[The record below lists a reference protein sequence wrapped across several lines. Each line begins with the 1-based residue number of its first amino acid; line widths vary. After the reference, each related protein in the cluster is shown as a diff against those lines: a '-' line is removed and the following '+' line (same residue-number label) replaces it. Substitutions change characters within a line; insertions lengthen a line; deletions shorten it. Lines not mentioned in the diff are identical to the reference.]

1 MHPIN
6 LHIVV
11 DSARR
16 RRVRPRARPN
26 GVREAFRWTGIA
38 LEKGSMHALPG
49 PGPGPGHINIFVKRL
64 SLHVLC
70 KSAWRYMEQLALHK
84 EALGATLLN
93 FHLQRMALHMGSVW
107 RYMESVWR
115 YIVRLFLVIFPIY
128 GVVFQSF

>member
-1 MHPIN
+1 
-6 LHIVV
+6 
-11 DSARR
+11 
-16 RRVRPRARPN
+16 
-26 GVREAFRWTGIA
+26 
-38 LEKGSMHALPG
+38 MHALPG
-49 PGPGPGHINIFVKRL
+49 TGPGPGHINIFVKRL

-115 YIVRLFLVIFPIY
+115 YIVSVCKRLSLHGKKAFIATCKLLLIII
-128 GVVFQSF
+128 